1 MPDDGDHYP
10 WYQIVEGDKL
20 EQGDILQAFD
30 VLVPQAN
37 FEAGI
42 DDYSAELQTFDVVV
56 MTQSCD
62 IEQGQTRSL
71 LLCPLFGLWNFV
83 DAAKARHENWGS
95 AVREKLRQGDL
106 PGYHLLD
113 DFSQDGVERPL
124 TVFDFHEVY
133 SAPTVLV
140 RKFAESCGRRL
151 RLCPPYKEHLG
162 QAFARFFMRVGL
174 PVGISKDKLKS
185 KP

>member
-1 MPDDGDHYP
+1 VPDPAVQYP
-10 WYQIVEGDKL
+10 WYQIVEGASL
-20 EQGDILQAFD
+20 EQGDILSAFD
-30 VLVPQAN
+30 VLVPCVS
-37 FEAGI
+37 FEAGV
-42 DDYSAELQTFDVVV
+42 DNYSADLKTFDVVV

-62 IEQGQTRSL
+62 IEQGKTPSL
-71 LLCPLFGLWNFV
+71 LLCPLFGLWDFV
-83 DAAKARHENWGS
+83 EAAKARNENWGNE
-95 AVREKLRQGDL
+95 VREKLRQGNL

-113 DFSQDGVERPL
+113 DCSLDGIERPL
-124 TVFDFHEVY
+124 TVVDFHEVY

-174 PVGISKDKLKS
+174 PVGISKDKLKT